1 MKRGLQ
7 KKIGLCGAR
16 APFGVSGKG
25 NSLVRRARYNLNWTK
40 FRKKNVNRSFCFVD
54 EMVWQIYLAVCYC
67 PASFVLSTTSLEL
80 LPIIGTSGQDTTRA
94 LACLRRAAQPPPP
107 IVARSTALTWQT
119 NRIMDNSSRSQS
131 RGAAQRKSRNLYRIR
146 WCRRWRRLHFSRYAG
161 LLSSRRD
168 RRTEQTR

>member
-1 MKRGLQ
+1 
-7 KKIGLCGAR
+7 
-16 APFGVSGKG
+16 
-25 NSLVRRARYNLNWTK
+25 
-40 FRKKNVNRSFCFVD
+40 
-54 EMVWQIYLAVCYC
+54 MVWQIYLAVCYC

-146 WCRRWRRLHFSRYAG
+146 WCRRWRRRHFSRYAE
-161 LLSSRRD
+161 LSSDEIDGRSRRVSPWNYLPAWCMQQPVND
-168 RRTEQTR
+168 SERCQSINHADAGFRCHIVHDCRCFPCDSRSTTGR